1 MWFESQKCLCH
12 FIFIEIQNCLRK
24 GAFSFIYPRKF
35 PLTDELHNYVWEYRW
50 SFRQTQSWCCLALD
64 NIISWVL
71 TSPPPLPSLN
81 TPSILGSRAGL
92 IGGESVGVKGTGTGE
107 RRAGKNWFSNG
118 PCRAVCSPA
127 LCERVLFTERL
138 SVWENLQFSCRSLLL
153 KSNTPQAIHRLTF
166 YSCLNMK
173 ELYTICTE

>member
-92 IGGESVGVKGTGTGE
+92 KGGESVGEKGTGTGE
-107 RRAGKNWFSNG
+107 RRAGKNWFFQW
-118 PCRAVCSPA
+118 AM
-127 LCERVLFTERL
+127 L
-138 SVWENLQFSCRSLLL
+138 SCLLPSIVWESRSHRGTLSMG
-153 KSNTPQAIHRLTF
+153 KSTVFMPFPAAKIKT
-166 YSCLNMK
+166 
-173 ELYTICTE
+173 